1 VTAVAVLGTGTMGAP
16 MARNLAAAGCEV
28 VVWNRTAARAEGL
41 GVRVAATPAEAAAG
55 ADVLLTMLADADAVA
70 AVAGP
75 ALAVLPEGAIWLQM
89 STVGVAGADRLA
101 ALAGERGV
109 TFVDAPV
116 LGSRE
121 PAEQGTLVILGS
133 GPEAARAP
141 LAPVLDALAERVVW
155 LGAAGAGS
163 RLKVVVNGWLMA
175 GTAAL
180 AETVALAEELGV
192 DPRALLDVTGQG
204 AIGALYTRM
213 NAPAMADR
221 EFPLNF
227 PLALAHK
234 DAALAVEAAGD
245 PERLAVLTATRE
257 QFARAADLGHGARD
271 WAAVIHAALA
281 D

>member
-28 VVWNRTAARAEGL
+28 VVWNRTAARATAL
-41 GVRVAATPAEAAAG
+41 GVRVATTPAEAAAG

-70 AVAGP
+70 AAAGP
-75 ALAVLPEGAIWLQM
+75 ALAALPAGAVWLQM
-89 STVGVAGADRLA
+89 STVGVAGADRLS
-101 ALAGERGV
+101 ALATERGV
-109 TFVDAPV
+109 TYVDAPV

-121 PAEQGTLVILGS
+121 PAEEGTLVVLAS

-155 LGAAGAGS
+155 LGPAGAGS
-163 RLKVVVNGWLMA
+163 RLKVVVNAWLMA

-192 DPRALLDVTGQG
+192 DPQAMLDVTGQG
-204 AIGALYTRM
+204 AIGALYTGM
-213 NAPAMADR
+213 NAPAMAAR
-221 EFPLNF
+221 EFALNF

-245 PERLAVLTATRE
+245 PERLAVFSAT
-257 QFARAADLGHGARD
+257 RD
-271 WAAVIHAALA
+271 WAAVIYAALS